1 MSESPKLPTLPD
13 SARGTARDFL
23 DFAREELKRRE
34 GRGDDVDEQRY
45 VDAVQ
50 MVLDRL
56 AGPAGGTQA

>member
-13 SARGTARDFL
+13 SVRGTARDFL
-23 DFAREELKRRE
+23 DFSREELKRRE

-56 AGPAGGTQA
+56 AGPAGETQA